1 MRKFCSGCTNSL
13 GVDQA
18 FIKLHIQYVIAVL
31 LGHILERRLSGQNR
45 LPKVP
50 PRPSRAGLPAD
61 HEKLFPE
68 ISFRPQPALCG
79 AGDIAR
85 ERTQTPRQERTPGN
99 TTRKVYLW
107 RAQAK
112 ELKQGDILMF
122 YLSIGGWQHSNR

>member
-1 MRKFCSGCTNSL
+1 MLLRFCWGIFWRDGFQAKIGCQRS
-13 GVDQA
+13 
-18 FIKLHIQYVIAVL
+18 
-31 LGHILERRLSGQNR
+31 
-45 LPKVP
+45 P